1 MGKNIIFL
9 SAISQANLNNEF
21 VDAMPWFS
29 FGRKNI
35 GYLYAIANGAKT
47 IWDFDD
53 DNLLKVLKAKLHGKR
68 QCKIRKPR
76 EMLGQKE
83 KSESGYN
90 LIHLSLRSPSSINS
104 TIHSD

>member
-53 DNLLKVLKAKLHGKR
+53 DNLLKFWMKGASPDDFLE
-68 QCKIRKPR
+68 IDNFI
-76 EMLGQKE
+76 E
-83 KSESGYN
+83 KSQGKKAFKKKFFGA
-90 LIHLSLRSPSSINS
+90 LGIL
-104 TIHSD
+104 